1 MQYSQ
6 RPAEWQLYFHNSTP
20 DIICNKD
27 VASEGL
33 SFALKVR
40 GVVVLDEHYTWDTN
54 GIIQVRNLGEIIEK
68 FLDTTATVDK
78 VEVVSYLLK
87 GTPIIE
93 FKFTEAATVYVGN
106 FIACKCDV
114 DLGNLNDSSWAARNF
129 LTRCL
134 GTKKTALDRKE
145 TVSYLQKDTDNFLYL
160 VAKITFLDNGV
171 IIEQQGNLT
180 MFGHAPNT
188 THSHLIATLN
198 TSLISVL
205 KQLGLPNTTE
215 VLNYQVWVSATS
227 NGESGTLCN
236 AYTYLVDSTP
246 YRETASFLFLN
257 AFGTLETF
265 TATGLKTTEKTAE
278 YNLGN
283 IDNHYRKLTQDF
295 KSEQTCNSGFLTENE
310 MEWADDL
317 VKSYSV
323 ALMSSNSIAQVTLT
337 KVSKT
342 DTEANVLQSFT
353 FSYQLAK
360 NKNFIFMSKHVG
372 IFEAV
377 FDNTFQ

>member
-6 RPAEWQLYFHNSTP
+6 RPAEWQLYFHNSIP

-188 THSHLIATLN
+188 THSHLIATQI
-198 TSLISVL
+198 TR
-205 KQLGLPNTTE
+205 Q
-215 VLNYQVWVSATS
+215 
-227 NGESGTLCN
+227 
-236 AYTYLVDSTP
+236 
-246 YRETASFLFLN
+246 
-257 AFGTLETF
+257 
-265 TATGLKTTEKTAE
+265 
-278 YNLGN
+278 
-283 IDNHYRKLTQDF
+283 
-295 KSEQTCNSGFLTENE
+295 
-310 MEWADDL
+310 
-317 VKSYSV
+317 
-323 ALMSSNSIAQVTLT
+323 
-337 KVSKT
+337 
-342 DTEANVLQSFT
+342 
-353 FSYQLAK
+353 
-360 NKNFIFMSKHVG
+360 
-372 IFEAV
+372 
-377 FDNTFQ
+377 FQFVH

>member
-6 RPAEWQLYFHNSTP
+6 RPAEWQLYFHNSIP
-20 DIICNKD
+20 DIICIKD
-27 VASEGL
+27 DASDGL
-33 SFALKVR
+33 SFTLKVR
-40 GVVVLDEHYTWDTN
+40 DVLVLEERYTWDTN
-54 GIIQVRNLGEIIEK
+54 GKIRVRNLGEIIEK
-68 FLDTTATVDK
+68 FLDTTATVDRAD
-78 VEVVSYLLK
+78 VVSYLWNA
-87 GTPIIE
+87 TPIVE
-93 FKFTEAATVYVGN
+93 FKFTEVDTEYVGN

-114 DLGNLNDSSWAARNF
+114 DLGNLNDSSWATRNF

-145 TVSYLQKDTDNFLYL
+145 TLSYLQKDTDNFLYL
-160 VAKITFLDNGV
+160 VAKITYLTNGA
-171 IIEQQGNLT
+171 ITEQQGNLT
-180 MFGHAPNT
+180 LFGHAPNT
-188 THSHLIATLN
+188 THSHIIATLN
-198 TSLISVL
+198 TSLLYVL
-205 KQLGLPNTTE
+205 NQFGLPHSTE
-215 VLNYQVWVSATS
+215 VLNYQVWISSTS

-236 AYTYLVDSTP
+236 AYTYLVDATP
-246 YRETASFLFLN
+246 YRDIANFLFLN

-295 KSEQTCNSGFLTENE
+295 KSEQTCNSGFLSENE

-317 VKSYSV
+317 VRSYMV
-323 ALMSSNSIAQVTLT
+323 ALVSGNKITQITLT
-337 KVSKT
+337 GMSKT

-353 FSYQLAK
+353 FSYQVAK
-360 NKNFIFMSKHVG
+360 NKNFMFMSKHIG
-372 IFEAV
+372 IFDAA

>member
-6 RPAEWQLYFHNSTP
+6 RPAEWQLYFHNSIP

-40 GVVVLDEHYTWDTN
+40 GVLILKEHYTWDTN
-54 GIIQVRNLGEIIEK
+54 GIIRVRNLGEIIEK
-68 FLDTTATVDK
+68 LLDSTATVDRAD
-78 VEVVSYLLK
+78 VVSYLWN

-93 FKFTEAATVYVGN
+93 FKFTEVATVYVGN
-106 FIACKCDV
+106 FIVCKCDV

-145 TVSYLQKDTDNFLYL
+145 TLSYLQKDTDNYLYL
-160 VAKITFLDNGV
+160 VARITYLANEV
-171 IIEQQGNLT
+171 ITEQQGNLT
-180 MFGHAPNT
+180 LFGHVPNT

-198 TSLISVL
+198 TSLIYVL

-215 VLNYQVWVSATS
+215 VLNYQVWVSSTS
-227 NGESGTLCN
+227 NGDSGTLCN

-246 YRETASFLFLN
+246 YRDTANFLFLN

-295 KSEQTCNSGFLTENE
+295 QSEQTCNSGFLSENE

-317 VKSYSV
+317 VRSYSV
-323 ALMSSNSIAQVTLT
+323 ALVSSNSIVQITLT
-337 KVSKT
+337 KMSKT

-353 FSYQLAK
+353 FSYQVAK
-360 NKNFIFMSKHVG
+360 NKNFMFMSKHVG
-372 IFEAV
+372 IFDAA
-377 FDNTFQ
+377 FDKTFQ